1 MSVHD
6 DVIFVGCAD
15 GGLRLIPVGTDGLLD
30 YNPQVWNS
38 LHGEESPALTSL
50 SILNGSQNNDKD
62 LTSYTCA
69 TGAEDGSVS
78 ISQLSH
84 SPSK

>member
-15 GGLRLIPVGTDGLLD
+15 GGLRLIPVGRDGLLD

-38 LHGEESPALTSL
+38 LNGQESPALTSL
-50 SILNGSQNNDKD
+50 SILLGSKDNDKD
-62 LTSYTCA
+62 YTCVI
-69 TGAEDGSVS
+69 GAGDGSVS
-78 ISQLSH
+78 ISQFSRSL
-84 SPSK
+84 